1 MKSVDRQKLWASIL
15 IPLALAGAGCYKFRV
30 AIANLVAMMPYPELL
45 WAIFSAMGLGLLLA
59 LIAAWKVSRELR
71 WVAVWELGDERA
83 RKALWP
89 KLDRKSAVAGVY
101 NLLTGSRNRVSD
113 AYKEV
118 LGTELEVG
126 EERLFSLVAIAS
138 FVSGSLVG
146 LGLLGTFIGLLGAIE
161 DIARLISSLSVAGT
175 GNIGA
180 LFGELVLRL
189 KDPMLSMGTAF
200 TASLFGLLGSLFLS
214 YLCLMIKRGALQ
226 VIVNLRAMIRRADVF
241 LQLAESRTYE
251 DHLDLAVREATQWH
265 SLFDELRTNY
275 QGIVQDSVQTQIAI
289 RTLVESNQQ
298 LADDLRKR
306 NEASEWQLLYEEL
319 RSNNREVLQA
329 TAHTQNDIRDLLGSN
344 RQLADSLHERIETD
358 QMIRRL
364 LGEGV
369 HWADALE
376 RMVEQTGR
384 MRSETVGATVRV
396 VESIRSLES
405 TTLRAGERQPIVQD
419 ELRSALALIAARVG
433 KLSQTLETQ
442 AQSVAT
448 YSEALLD
455 SLQNHQLAIDTNN
468 EKMRALLAAAT
479 DPTLSGGSQH
489 A

>member
-1 MKSVDRQKLWASIL
+1 MKSFDRQKLWASIL
-15 IPLALAGAGCYKFRV
+15 IPLALAGAGCYKFQV
-30 AIANLVAMMPYPELL
+30 AIANLVAMKPYPELL

-71 WVAVWELGDERA
+71 WVAAWELGDERA
-83 RKALWP
+83 RKALWS

-275 QGIVQDSVQTQIAI
+275 QGIVQDSLQTQIAI
-289 RTLVESNQQ
+289 RTLVESNQ
-298 LADDLRKR
+298 
-306 NEASEWQLLYEEL
+306 
-319 RSNNREVLQA
+319 
-329 TAHTQNDIRDLLGSN
+329 
-344 RQLADSLHERIETD
+344 QLADSLHERIETD

-419 ELRSALALIAARVG
+419 ELHSALALIAARVG

-479 DPTLSGGSQH
+479 DPTLSGCSQH